1 MTHGVLPGHL
11 QMIQKQT
18 FYVLDLNVW
27 VVVFVG
33 LFFDKNSPSN
43 RDNSEI
49 KNILLSMHTQIKAQ
63 KIPRLY

>member
-1 MTHGVLPGHL
+1 
-11 QMIQKQT
+11 MIQKQT

-63 KIPRLY
+63 KIPHLY